1 MGVASDQIARL
12 NLPEDQTKTFLNQI
26 PIGYAVTYIFGTIG
40 SAIILAQLGPKLIGV
55 DLVQACKD
63 YEKQLG
69 GGQTS
74 AEPGVFSAYRK
85 FELRAYQIPP
95 GSDMIGK
102 PVGLLPGL
110 RVYVE
115 RIRRGEKVI
124 DADARTMLQ
133 AGDVVA
139 MSGRHEFLVGDV
151 GSLLQEVQD
160 HELLDLQA
168 EVVDVLVTNKSI
180 SGKTL
185 QELSEMPFARGVYLG
200 KITRSMVELPILPGT
215 EVQRGDILTIGG
227 SKRHVEAAIKELG
240 ACPLCVGRRRRGA
253 DWVRL
258 EARGR
263 RERPQAAASPAFCG
277 IGVAAD
283 RLHPWASFSRLWAVQ
298 TIAHSQ
304 RTFSMPRSRNWRKP
318 RACLICPNT
327 GSTTCLRS
335 R

>member
-1 MGVASDQIARL
+1 
-12 NLPEDQTKTFLNQI
+12 
-26 PIGYAVTYIFGTIG
+26 
-40 SAIILAQLGPKLIGV
+40 
-55 DLVQACKD
+55 
-63 YEKQLG
+63 
-69 GGQTS
+69 
-74 AEPGVFSAYRK
+74 
-85 FELRAYQIPP
+85 
-95 GSDMIGK
+95 MIGK
-102 PVGLLPGL
+102 PVGTLLPGL

-139 MSGRHEFLVGDV
+139 MSGRREFLVGDV

-185 QELSEMPFARGVYLG
+185 QELSEVPFARGVYLG

-240 ACPLCVGRRRRGA
+240 YPDRSVETTDIAFLGLGIVLGGLVGALSYKWGSIPISLSTTGGALLAGLVLGWLRTVRPIFGRIPGPALWLLNTLGLNVFIACVGIAARPGFVAGLKEVGVSLFLWGA
-253 DWVRL
+253 IATAIPMIASVFIGYYIFKFHPAILFGACAGVRTTT
-258 EARGR
+258 
-263 RERPQAAASPAFCG
+263 AALGMIQEVAKSKIPALG
-277 IGVAAD
+277 YGMPYAIGNTV
-283 RLHPWASFSRLWAVQ
+283 
-298 TIAHSQ
+298 
-304 RTFSMPRSRNWRKP
+304 
-318 RACLICPNT
+318 LIIFGMVIVLLYT
-327 GSTTCLRS
+327 
-335 R
+335 